1 MSVVADARLLLLGWD
16 FRSADVSLRERIALS
31 NDEVREALERIRRVG
46 LVREGVIVS
55 TCHRSEI
62 YGVSNAGDDRPE
74 QRLAELISEWRGL
87 DAGEVSRASFFR
99 EGAEAARHLFRVA
112 AGLDSMALGESE
124 VLGQVRR
131 ALRLAREAGSTR
143 AVLHRMFENAV
154 AAGKRVRTETAIAR
168 HPLSVPSIGFELA
181 TKVFGEMSEQ
191 TVLVL
196 GAGETGTLFARQ
208 AIEAGVR
215 DVRIANRSLERAAAL
230 AERIGGR
237 IVSWDELAE
246 ALPEADLVVGTTAS
260 PVPVVRRADVEAAM
274 RRRRGRP
281 MFLLDLA
288 VPRDIDPEVAGI
300 YNVYAYGLSDLEGL
314 AEENRRRRGREIP
327 QAEAILEEE
336 LNRFLAWFGN
346 LAVVPTLNDLRGRF
360 AALRDAELD
369 RLSPSERERFRAFAD
384 AIANKLLHEPLRRLK
399 SETDASRKLDRVEAI
414 RHLFDLDRD
423 HE

>member
-1 MSVVADARLLLLGWD
+1 MSVATNARLLLLGWD
-16 FRSADVSLRERIALS
+16 FRSADASLRERIALS
-31 NDEVREALERIRRVG
+31 SDEVREALERIRRVG
-46 LVREGVIVS
+46 LIREGVIVS

-62 YGVSNAGDDRPE
+62 YGLSDADGDRPQ

-87 DAGEVSRASFFR
+87 DVGEVSRASFYS
-99 EGAEAARHLFRVA
+99 EGGEAARHLFRVA

-124 VLGQVRR
+124 VLGQVRT

-143 AVLHRMFENAV
+143 AVLHRMFESAV
-154 AAGKRVRTETAIAR
+154 AAGKRVRAETAIAR

-181 TKVFGEMSEQ
+181 TKVFGKMSEQ
-191 TVLVL
+191 TILVL
-196 GAGETGTLFARQ
+196 GAGETGTLFAQQ

-215 DVRIANRSLERAAAL
+215 DVRIANRSPERAAAL
-230 AERIGGR
+230 AQRIGGR
-237 IVSWDELAE
+237 TVSWDELQE

-260 PVPVVRRADVEAAM
+260 PVSVLRRADVEEAM

-288 VPRDIDPEVAGI
+288 VPRDIDPDVAGI
-300 YNVYAYGLSDLEGL
+300 YNVYAYGLHDLEGV
-314 AEENRRRRGREIP
+314 AQENRLRRGREIP

-346 LAVVPTLNDLRGRF
+346 LAVVPTLNDLQRRL
-360 AALRDAELD
+360 AALRDAELE
-369 RLSPSERERFRAFAD
+369 RLPLSERDRFRVFAD
-384 AIANKLLHEPLRRLK
+384 SIANKLLHEPLRRLK

-423 HE
+423 DQ

>member
-1 MSVVADARLLLLGWD
+1 MSVASEARLLLLGWN
-16 FRSADVSLRERIALS
+16 FRSADVRLRERIAFS
-31 NDEVREALERIRRVG
+31 ADDVREALDRIRRVG
-46 LVREGVIVS
+46 LVREGVIVA

-62 YGVSNAGDDRPE
+62 YGVADGQDGLPR

-87 DAGEVSRASFFR
+87 DADEVFRASFYQ

-124 VLGQVRR
+124 VLGQVRT

-143 AVLHRMFENAV
+143 AVLHRMFECAL
-154 AAGKRVRTETAIAR
+154 AAGKRVRTETEIAR

-181 TKVFGEMSEQ
+181 TKVFGKMSEQ

-196 GAGETGTLFARQ
+196 GAGETGTLFAQQ

-215 DVRIANRSLERAAAL
+215 DVRIANRNAERAAEL
-230 AERIGGR
+230 ARRIGGR
-237 IVSWDELAE
+237 AVSWERLSE

-260 PVPVVRRADVEAAM
+260 SVPVLRRADVEEAM
-274 RRRRGRP
+274 RLRRGRP

-288 VPRDIDPEVAGI
+288 VPRDIDPAVSEI
-300 YNVYAYGLSDLEGL
+300 YNVYAYGLGDLEGL
-314 AEENRRRRGREIP
+314 AEENRVRRGREIP

-336 LNRFLAWFGN
+336 LHRFLSWFGN
-346 LAVVPTLNDLRGRF
+346 LAVVPTLSDLRGRL
-360 AALRDAELD
+360 AALRDVELE
-369 RLSPSERERFRAFAD
+369 RLPPAERERFRAFAD
-384 AIANKLLHEPLRRLK
+384 SIASKLLHEPLRRLK
-399 SETDASRKLDRVEAI
+399 AEPDASRKLDRVEAI

-423 HE
+423 GT